1 MLQPAT
7 PDVVTLD
14 PISQPEAPARVEGPR
29 GLLGYDV
36 TIPRAAQTIS
46 VTRGSA
52 AR

>member
-1 MLQPAT
+1 MQQPAT

-14 PISQPEAPARVEGPR
+14 PIPQPEAPARVEAPR

-36 TIPRAAQTIS
+36 TIPRAAPTIA
-46 VTRGSA
+46 VALWSA